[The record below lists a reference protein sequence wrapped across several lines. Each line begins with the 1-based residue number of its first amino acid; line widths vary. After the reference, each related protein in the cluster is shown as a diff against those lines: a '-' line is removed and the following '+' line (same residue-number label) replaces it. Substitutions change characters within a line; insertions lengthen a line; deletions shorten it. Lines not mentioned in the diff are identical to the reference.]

1 MGESGKYKR
10 HNILDLRSKYPEKF
24 GIFIMALKNL
34 INSDD
39 WGRICGI
46 HGNTFNKCDRQVK
59 CPTDPATV
67 TKIGATGEPFYCK
80 HSVYSFI
87 AWHNPYVYQF
97 ELLLNKYNRSK
108 NQSYVTLPWLDLT
121 DTNSDY
127 GFINDPE
134 ITIFYDSQ
142 LITTENPLSTSYYY
156 VECERVRIV
165 RNGFLTATNNK
176 EYIQI
181 NTLKKQF
188 NDAMKA
194 TNYEEFSSAANKDV
208 KYTPLEAPHNSIHN
222 IIGGEGGNMSEIP
235 IAAFDPLFWL
245 HHCNMDRY
253 YYSWYS
259 NITNNFSEPLYP
271 KYITEETMNKPC
283 APFFKNHAYSTDYN
297 DYDYGWTN
305 CTGMYAQVSDIIDI
319 YKLPYTY
326 DIVPRPLLQSTFTS
340 YISIAEVKI
349 PPESIELNAYMY
361 KKGSELDREN
371 NFAGSVFYFGINQE
385 ELHCVRCK
393 KIKTNFKINID
404 DFVQQNNINENN
416 IGEYEIIFEARG
428 LLIKDKET
436 TLHKT
441 YKGEELFDTRN
452 IQIVV
457 PKE

>member
-208 KYTPLEAPHNSIHN
+208 QYTPLEAPHNSIHN
-222 IIGGEGGNMSEIP
+222 IIGGQGGNMSEIP

-305 CTGMYAQVSDIIDI
+305 CTGMYAKVSDIIDI

-371 NFAGSVFYFGINQE
+371 DFAGSVFYFGINQE

-393 KIKTNFKINID
+393 KIKTNFKINIV